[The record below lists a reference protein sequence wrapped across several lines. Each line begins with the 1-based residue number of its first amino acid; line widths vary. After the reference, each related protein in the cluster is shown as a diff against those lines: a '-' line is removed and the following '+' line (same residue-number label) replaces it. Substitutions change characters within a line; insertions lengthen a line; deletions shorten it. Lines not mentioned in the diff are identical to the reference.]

1 MSAQGNPTVRE
12 EATKTNMTTDIHIC
26 VLIDALGWKLLEEH
40 HFLPELTGWRG
51 PVRTVL
57 GYSSG
62 AIPAILTGRTPRET
76 GHWNLFY
83 FDPKGSPFKWLQFL
97 RFFPDGA
104 VNHRVGCKIVKELG
118 RRVMG
123 LGSTFECFVS
133 PRLMPWFNW
142 VERKDIYEPG
152 GVSGAPTFFDELT
165 KRNVPWKAYTYHH
178 FTDEQTLELAKH
190 DIENGSERVYFL
202 YLSDLDHVLH
212 DAWGDRRR
220 IQTRLDSYAEGI
232 RSVLAEAQ
240 KRNPNARISIFSDH
254 GMTPV
259 EHRYDLVTQVEKLG
273 LRQPEDYLAVY
284 DSTMARY
291 WFFNETAKKQVVDLL
306 SDVKQGHFL
315 SDHELKEL
323 GILFDDRR
331 YGELIFLMDPGW
343 LLTRSDFHGS
353 WMPIGMHGYHP
364 DDPYSDAVFLSNQ
377 KPARPVLAISDV
389 YHCLMEAIAER

>member
-1 MSAQGNPTVRE
+1 MSTQSNPVTS
-12 EATKTNMTTDIHIC
+12 TTRAIQSPRNIQIC

-40 HFLPELTGWRG
+40 EFMPELTGSRG
-51 PVRTVL
+51 PARTVL

-62 AIPAILTGRTPRET
+62 AIPAILTGCSPRET

-83 FDPKGSPFKWLQFL
+83 FDPNGSPFKWLKFL
-97 RFFPDGA
+97 RLVPDWA

-118 RRVMG
+118 RKVMG
-123 LGSTFECFVS
+123 LGTTFECFVS

-152 GVSGAPTFFDELT
+152 GVMGAPTFFDELT
-165 KRNVPWKAYTYHH
+165 RAGIPSKVYTYHH
-178 FTDEQTLELAKH
+178 FTDEQTLELAKQ
-190 DIENGSERVYFL
+190 DVKNGNEQIYFL

-212 DAWGDRRR
+212 DAWGDRSR
-220 IQTRLDSYAEGI
+220 IQNRLDSYATALREI
-232 RSVLAEAQ
+232 LAEAQ
-240 KRNPNARISIFSDH
+240 KRDPNTRMSIFSDH

-259 EHRYDLVTQVEKLG
+259 EHRFDLVTQVEALR

-291 WFFNETAKKQVVDLL
+291 WFFNEDAKRRVMEVLAT
-306 SDVKQGHFL
+306 VKHGHVLDDF
-315 SDHELKEL
+315 ELKEL

-331 YGELIFLMDPGW
+331 YGELIYLMDPGW

-364 DDPYSDAVFLSNQ
+364 DDPYSDAVFLSNFE
-377 KPARPVLAISDV
+377 PRRPVLAISDV
-389 YHCLMEAIAER
+389 YHCLMEAITAR